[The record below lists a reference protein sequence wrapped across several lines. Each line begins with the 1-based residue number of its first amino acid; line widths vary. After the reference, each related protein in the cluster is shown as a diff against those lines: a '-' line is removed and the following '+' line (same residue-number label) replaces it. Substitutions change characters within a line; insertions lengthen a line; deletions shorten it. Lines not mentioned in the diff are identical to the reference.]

1 MDSQKLKTMRE
12 VSSTFAAWKS
22 VNDQIREL
30 QQQAPAGSA
39 APAGREAELQAL
51 EVEAE
56 RLLLIASHALLKIKT
71 PRSSNGDS
79 TWG

>member
-1 MDSQKLKTMRE
+1 MDSQKITTMRE
-12 VSSTFAAWKS
+12 VKSTFAAWKRI
-22 VNDQIREL
+22 NDQIHEL
-30 QQQAPAGSA
+30 QQQ
-39 APAGREAELQAL
+39 APAGREAELQAM
-51 EVEAE
+51 EAEAE